1 MKMSYNVKVQ
11 HVTDTGEGISVEA
24 TINGEPLAHT
34 FPKGM
39 GFFDESGSGNPPFIK
54 KIKEKYERKHK
65 NVTKLSTEEKK
76 VSEKHFKNQEFEE
89 DSETFKQDNNQEPDM
104 EVDIDDPEE
113 VRQYLK
119 ENMAEGYLS
128 EDEGLHIDE
137 FVDEYQ
143 RLLEMEK
150 SLDDVVKEAVGVE

>member
-1 MKMSYNVKVQ
+1 VKVQ
-11 HVTDTGEGISVEA
+11 HITDTGEGISVEA
-24 TINGEPLAHT
+24 TIDGEPVAHT

-39 GFFDESGSGNPPFIK
+39 GFFDESGNGNPPFVK

-65 NVTKLSTEEKK
+65 KRKKLITEEKK
-76 VSEKHFKNQEFEE
+76 VTEKHFKNQEFEE
-89 DSETFKQDNNQEPDM
+89 DSETFKQDNNQQPDM